1 LAKTRLGHRLTQD
14 LKSRLSVWKSISI
27 RLQSTIFR
35 VDLEQSNAEPT
46 VFRDTVVDGL
56 NKDEFETRQVFV
68 PSKDGTKVP
77 MFIGEGRFLHGR
89 CFPETF
95 EVIKVA

>member
-1 LAKTRLGHRLTQD
+1 M
-14 LKSRLSVWKSISI
+14 
-27 RLQSTIFR
+27 
-35 VDLEQSNAEPT
+35 DLEQPNAEPT

-77 MFIGEGRFLHGR
+77 MFIGKGRSLQGR
-89 CFPETF
+89 CFD
-95 EVIKVA
+95 I